1 MHTRY
6 KTHVMMIGVPN
17 IACFRDA
24 AITRAAKS
32 SSWLSIY
39 DGFPGPGRRNGGG
52 AYFAVIPPDA
62 AASERQTPG
71 LQRLTTML
79 PELKKLQNRSAKDFF
94 ALAHGFRAFAQGHC
108 VREDRRETS
117 EDFL

>member
-1 MHTRY
+1 
-6 KTHVMMIGVPN
+6 MIGVPN

-79 PELKKLQNRSAKDFF
+79 PELKKLQNRSGFF
-94 ALAHGFRAFAQGHC
+94 ALAHGFRASAQGHC